1 MFEVEL
7 DAAGGESGGD
17 IAHDGEAA
25 LGEDIHFNEA
35 DGFDRIHIKMGGGV
49 AFMGNEGGGELE
61 DGLAGEDDAAGMHF
75 GVARQAIEELGHFE
89 GGFVRFFLEGEV
101 LVFGA
106 GLEEREEAGA
116 AGRGSGIRHPTAAEA
131 PGKMIGEFADIALG
145 NAEDFG
151 NFRKGAAGLEG
162 GEATDDGAVSGTVF
176 FEEEIDDVIFEV
188 VSEIDIDIRQF
199 VEGHAFLVEEAFEI
213 EIETDGADAADF
225 EAVADEAIRRA
236 AAGDPID
243 AAAAA
248 FLEEIPG
255 DEKVILVTD
264 LANDGEFFHDLRA
277 MAGGAGTV
285 AVVEALEDEGFEEG
299 AGGGAGRNGISGEL
313 GLAEREF
320 EGAAFGNFQGMGEP
334 LGMVAAAEG
343 HFTRGAEVK
352 GNGGAFGGM
361 LLAEQ
366 GEGANALDNI
376 VFEAIGR
383 GGVMDGRTG
392 DGMGRRTV
400 AGGQRVKGAGKER
413 GEASIRTDGDEA
425 IGEAAEF
432 IESEGQGLF
441 SGDGGFIE
449 IIFAG
454 MPGVLREERTEV
466 PVAMG
471 GFDIEKERGAVD
483 AEFGA
488 ENGFD
493 ASSFGGVGKI
503 DGAMEIADIGEGD
516 GGEMVLSG
524 EVDDCLGGK
533 GGIKKGVVTMDA
545 KGNVRDE
552 RGGRSADSRGGKG
565 WPAY

>member
-1 MFEVEL
+1 MFEVES
-7 DAAGGESGGD
+7 DTAGGESGGD

-25 LGEDIHFNEA
+25 LGKDIHFNEA
-35 DGFDRIHIKMGGGV
+35 DGLDGIHIKMGGGV
-49 AFMGNEGGGELE
+49 AFMGDKGGGELE

-75 GVARQAIEELGHFE
+75 GVAGQAIEELGHFE

-101 LVFGA
+101 LVFGT

-116 AGRGSGIRHPTAAEA
+116 AGGGSGIRHPTAAEA
-131 PGKMIGEFADIALG
+131 PGKVIGEFADIALR

-151 NFRKGAAGLEG
+151 DFRKGAAGLEG
-162 GEATDDGAVSGTVF
+162 GEAADDGAVSGAIF

-213 EIETDGADAADF
+213 EIETDGADAADS
-225 EAVADEAIRRA
+225 EAVADEAIGRA

-264 LANDGEFFHDLRA
+264 FADDGEFLHDLRA
-277 MAGGAGTV
+277 MAGGAGAV
-285 AVVEALEDEGFEEG
+285 AGVEALEDEGFEEG
-299 AGGGAGRNGISGEL
+299 AGGGAGRNGIRGEL
-313 GLAEREF
+313 GLAEGEL
-320 EGAAFGNFQGMGEP
+320 EGAAFGNFQGMSEP
-334 LGMVAAAEG
+334 LGMIAAAEG
-343 HFTRGAEVK
+343 HFARGAEVE
-352 GNGGAFGGM
+352 GNGGAFGRM
-361 LLAEQ
+361 FLTEQ
-366 GEGANALDNI
+366 GEGADALDDI
-376 VFEAIGR
+376 IFEAIGR

-392 DGMGRRTV
+392 DGMGRTV
-400 AGGQRVKGAGKER
+400 AGGQRVKGAGEER
-413 GEASIRTDGDEA
+413 GETSIRTDGDEA
-425 IGEAAEF
+425 IRKAAEF
-432 IESEGQGLF
+432 IESEGHGLF
-441 SGDGGFIE
+441 GGDGGFIE

-454 MPGVLREERTEV
+454 MPGVLREEGTEV

-471 GFDIEKERGAVD
+471 GFDIEKERGAID

-488 ENGFD
+488 ENGFN
-493 ASSFGGVGKI
+493 AGGFGSVRKI
-503 DGAMEIADIGEGD
+503 DGAMEIADIREGD

-524 EVDDCLGGK
+524 EVDDRLGGK
-533 GGIKKGVVTMDA
+533 RGIEERVVAMDA
-545 KGNVRDE
+545 KGNVREE
-552 RGGRSADSRGGKG
+552 RGRGDADDRSGNG